1 MAAQSG
7 TESYADLMV
16 SETAKE
22 LRSIVGAELSDDEL
36 ARMGDELI
44 EFFEALGEQNDAL
57 EEKPSGGH

>member
-22 LRSIVGAELSDDEL
+22 LRSIVGVGLSDDEL
-36 ARMGDELI
+36 THMGDELI
-44 EFFEALGEQNDAL
+44 EFFEALGEENDAP
-57 EEKPSGGH
+57 EEGPGGGH

>member
-1 MAAQSG
+1 MATQSG

-22 LRSIVGAELSDDEL
+22 LRSIVGAGLSDNEL

-44 EFFEALGEQNDAL
+44 EFFEALGEENDTP
-57 EEKPSGGH
+57 EGGA

>member
-7 TESYADLMV
+7 TESYADLVV

-22 LRSIVGAELSDDEL
+22 LRSIVGVGLSDNEL

-44 EFFEALGEQNDAL
+44 EFFEALGEENDEP
-57 EEKPSGGH
+57 EEEPGGGR

>member
-1 MAAQSG
+1 MAAQSD

-36 ARMGDELI
+36 AHMGDELI
-44 EFFEALGEQNDAL
+44 EFFEALGQENDEP
-57 EEKPSGGH
+57 EEEPGGGR